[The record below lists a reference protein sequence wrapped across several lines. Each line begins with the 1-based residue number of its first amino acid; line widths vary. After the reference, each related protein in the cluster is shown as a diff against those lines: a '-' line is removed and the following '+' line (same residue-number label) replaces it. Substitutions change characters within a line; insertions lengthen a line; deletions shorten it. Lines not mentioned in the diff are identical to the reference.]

1 MIATY
6 VFSWG
11 VMLVDYVF
19 LHHPLE
25 VNTEVMVIVADDV
38 PP

>member
-11 VMLVDYVF
+11 MMLVDYVF
-19 LHHPLE
+19 LYHPLE
-25 VNTEVMVIVADDV
+25 ANAEVMAADDV